1 MHDITRRQTMGIG
14 GVAFAAAGCWGAM
27 RTGRRPSRPPTCDGS
42 PRLPIEPGAS
52 LRILRPAKF
61 VEPDEVI
68 FRENTKRSSPP
79 PTASRRAIDFSGWED
94 LRPQTAV
101 TANTG
106 AGPDV
111 VVGWT
116 DDPASI

>member
-1 MHDITRRQTMGIG
+1 MD
-14 GVAFAAAGCWGAM
+14 FA
-27 RTGRRPSRPPTCDGS
+27 
-42 PRLPIEPGAS
+42 
-52 LRILRPAKF
+52 
-61 VEPDEVI
+61 
-68 FRENTKRSSPP
+68 
-79 PTASRRAIDFSGWED
+79 GWED

-116 DDPASI
+116 DDPHLYADKLVDLTDVADYLGKKYGGWYPLAESYGKKSRRTSGSPSPWAAPAARRSTASAG